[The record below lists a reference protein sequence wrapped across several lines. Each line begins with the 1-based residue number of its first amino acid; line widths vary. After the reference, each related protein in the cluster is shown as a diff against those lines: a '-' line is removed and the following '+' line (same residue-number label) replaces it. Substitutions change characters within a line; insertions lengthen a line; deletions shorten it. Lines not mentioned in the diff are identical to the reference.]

1 MKIKGNI
8 FGIAEAL
15 TAAVLLIGSLT
26 FFKACGDGEERHMVC
41 HWAQNAVTL
50 SAAVLVFLSLLR
62 VFIPGRSV
70 KAGIAF
76 GLFAVSVSVIFI
88 PGTVIDLCMM
98 DTMRCHTIFKPA
110 VIAAASVLTVISGID
125 AVIGLLRSGKEE

>member
-15 TAAVLLIGSLT
+15 TAAVLLIGALT

-62 VFIPGRSV
+62 VFIPGRGV

-98 DTMRCHTIFKPA
+98 DTMRCHAVMKPA
-110 VIAAASVLTVISGID
+110 VMIFGAGIALLALCCAVLRFCEKQES
-125 AVIGLLRSGKEE
+125 